1 MKTTHL
7 ALCAALAFA
16 CATSAFA
23 QETTAE
29 TPAVETEAAPAA
41 ETEAAPAAE
50 TTGEPAPEAAAQDA
64 SAPAAD
70 AATTPE
76 AEAGYVAAYSEIV
89 GRPPEGSGQIVF
101 FRPSRF
107 TGAALSFSV
116 REGDEGIGRLGNG
129 RYFVHVTEPGIH
141 EYNIS
146 GEVTDTLRL
155 EIEDGETYYVQ
166 QTINMG
172 IMMGRPVLTP
182 SDQAAFEERPLRVST
197 QEGVDRRRR

>member
-1 MKTTHL
+1 MKTKHL

-23 QETTAE
+23 QDTTTE
-29 TPAVETEAAPAA
+29 TPATETPAA
-41 ETEAAPAAE
+41 ETAAAPATEPAAAA
-50 TTGEPAPEAAAQDA
+50 EPAPEATAQDA
-64 SAPAAD
+64 SVPAEAATPPAAED
-70 AATTPE
+70 
-76 AEAGYVAAYSEIV
+76 GYVAAYSEIV
-89 GRPPEGSGQIVF
+89 GRPPAGQGQVVF

-116 REGDEGIGRLGNG
+116 REGDEGVGRLGNG
-129 RYFVHVTEPGIH
+129 RYFVHPTTPGVH

-155 EIEDGETYYVQ
+155 EIEEGETYYVQ

-182 SDQAAFEERPLRVST
+182 SDQATFEERPLRVST

>member
-1 MKTTHL
+1 MKKTHL
-7 ALCAALAFA
+7 ALCAALALA

-23 QETTAE
+23 QDATT
-29 TPAVETEAAPAA
+29 TTPAA
-41 ETEAAPAAE
+41 EAATTAPADAALPVPATTE
-50 TTGEPAPEAAAQDA
+50 T
-64 SAPAAD
+64 PAAD
-70 AATTPE
+70 AATATPAPE
-76 AEAGYVAAYSEIV
+76 AATPPAEDGYTAPYSELI
-89 GRPPEGSGQIVF
+89 GRPPEGKGQIVF

-129 RYFVHVTEPGIH
+129 RYFVHAADPGIH
-141 EYNIS
+141 EFNIS

-155 EIEDGETYYVQ
+155 EIEEGETYYVQ

-197 QEGVDRRRR
+197 QEGVDRRRRNSDN

>member
-1 MKTTHL
+1 MKTMQL
-7 ALCAALAFA
+7 AACAALALSFA
-16 CATSAFA
+16 TAAMAQDTTTEAPASADA
-23 QETTAE
+23 
-29 TPAVETEAAPAA
+29 AAPADTSTA
-41 ETEAAPAAE
+41 TDAAPV
-50 TTGEPAPEAAAQDA
+50 TVPASEVP
-64 SAPAAD
+64 PAD
-70 AATTPE
+70 APPE
-76 AEAGYVAAYSEIV
+76 YVPAFSEIV
-89 GRPPEGSGQIVF
+89 GRPPEGKGQIVF

-129 RYFVHVTEPGIH
+129 RYFVHVAEPGIH

-155 EIEDGETYYVQ
+155 EIEEGETYYVQ

-182 SDQAAFEERPLRVST
+182 SDQAAFEERELRVST
-197 QEGVDRRRR
+197 QEGVDRRRRNSDD